1 MAINIER
8 AVDFAVTYLSDMND
22 IDENKIDD
30 FVDKQMNKLLDILY
44 KEKANEIEKTKI
56 KKIIKTRLSHYVLK
70 TDSVLTSN
78 DFKSWFKKDKEN
90 LILSIGIAIQNI
102 LNITNIF
109 QKE

>member
-56 KKIIKTRLSHYVLK
+56 KKI
-70 TDSVLTSN
+70 
-78 DFKSWFKKDKEN
+78 KKN

>member
-56 KKIIKTRLSHYVLK
+56 KKIINSTYTTKV
-70 TDSVLTSN
+70 
-78 DFKSWFKKDKEN
+78 E
-90 LILSIGIAIQNI
+90 A
-102 LNITNIF
+102 LNRRFVAFGERSGHTGEGHF
-109 QKE
+109 A